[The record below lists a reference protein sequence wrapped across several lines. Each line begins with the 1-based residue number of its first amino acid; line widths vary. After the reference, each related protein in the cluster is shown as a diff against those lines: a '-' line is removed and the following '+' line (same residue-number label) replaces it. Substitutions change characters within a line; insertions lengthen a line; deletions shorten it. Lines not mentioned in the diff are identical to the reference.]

1 MKPRLPAILAVT
13 LGLAAAVLALA
24 GDDTTS
30 LSYISYLERYATLR
44 AAHAQETLD
53 AAVNM
58 PVLAGDQLQTARGAR
73 VEVAL
78 ADGCTLWLDEFTTLD
93 FDAIVRSR
101 DDTASRT
108 SFYLAEGSA
117 ALDVPSTAAN
127 ERTVRLDTPDGSL
140 FLSGPGLY
148 RIDIDRGETHVQAF
162 AGLAELPSGVGS
174 TLLRGGEEAEVG
186 EGGSIQKA
194 ALAKSGDDFWNWV
207 EDRRR
212 PAPSGP
218 TAQHLEAQGVG
229 RAAVLDSY
237 GEWVF
242 VPTLSTWM
250 WRPNVSADWLPYSYG
265 RWYWTP
271 VGWNWISY
279 EPWGWYPYHYG
290 SWYLD
295 ASVGWVWGYDPVWA
309 PAWVHWIYTPGY
321 VGWCPRGYYD
331 WWYLHN
337 CTHCWNQWRQ
347 PGRWGEV
354 AFDFSGRVALQPVDP
369 RPWTIVPAGQFGSRH
384 LDRVRVEPG
393 RFFREQPAGREG
405 FIRSGVL
412 MTPSP
417 GRQIGDGVFEPV
429 FRRTGEHD
437 VPGLSSV
444 LGRQFDS
451 ELRRGATRPLQTGQV
466 VAGTPHVVHGV
477 RDAGARDGS
486 ATTREGAVSTRRGW
500 FGVSPG
506 SAGHG
511 DSGRTFERGR
521 AGGQGQGAPAP
532 VERPVERR
540 LRVDD
545 TGRERLRPAD
555 PGAGRQGP
563 ATDPATQP
571 HPHIDSGPASAPALP
586 APPPARDTE
595 QRPAHPRDSVGRFE
609 NRTSRSSA
617 TSRGGFDA
625 STGSRNALRS
635 FEGTYRSGSASY
647 VARAASVHSAA
658 RAAAVHSAPRT
669 TAEGGYHSGSTSGP
683 RSSGNHHRR

>member
-1 MKPRLPAILAVT
+1 MKPRLPAILAAT
-13 LGLAAAVLALA
+13 LVLAAAALAFA

-53 AAVNM
+53 AMVNM
-58 PVLAGDQLQTARGAR
+58 PVLAGDRLQTARGAR
-73 VEVAL
+73 VEVTL

-93 FDAIVRSR
+93 FDAIMRSR
-101 DDTASRT
+101 DEAAT
-108 SFYLAEGSA
+108 STSLYLAEGSA
-117 ALDVPSTAAN
+117 ALEVPSTAAG
-127 ERTVRLDTPDGSL
+127 EGTVRLDTPTGSF

-148 RIDIDRGETHVQAF
+148 RIDIDRGETHVRAF
-162 AGLAELPSGVGS
+162 AGIAELPSGAGS
-174 TLLRGGEEAEVG
+174 ALLRGGEEAEVG
-186 EGGSIQKA
+186 EGGNIQKA
-194 ALAKSGDDFWNWV
+194 TLAKAGDDFWNWV

-218 TAQHLEAQGVG
+218 TAQPLEAQGVA

-250 WRPNVSADWLPYSYG
+250 WRPTVSVDWLPYSYG

-347 PGRWGEV
+347 PGHWGEV
-354 AFDFSGRVALQPVDP
+354 AFDFSGRVSLQPVDP

-384 LDRVRVEPG
+384 IDRVRVEPG

-405 FIRSGVL
+405 FIHSGVL
-412 MTPSP
+412 VTSPP
-417 GRQIGDGVFEPV
+417 GRQIGDGVFEAI

-437 VPGLSSV
+437 VPGLASV
-444 LGRQFDS
+444 LGRQSDS
-451 ELRRGATRPLQTGQV
+451 ELRRGATRPLPPLQTGQV
-466 VAGTPHVVHGV
+466 VAGTPHVV
-477 RDAGARDGS
+477 RDLPDAGARDGS
-486 ATTREGAVSTRRGW
+486 ATARDGSVTTRRGW
-500 FGVSPG
+500 FGASPG

-521 AGGQGQGAPAP
+521 SGGQGPGAPAS
-532 VERPVERR
+532 VERR
-540 LRVDD
+540 IRVDD
-545 TGRERLRPAD
+545 TGRERVRLAD
-555 PGAGRQGP
+555 PGASRQGP
-563 ATDPATQP
+563 AAGPPPQP
-571 HPHIDSGPASAPALP
+571 RPHIDSGPASAPPPPPP
-586 APPPARDTE
+586 APPPPPRDTE
-595 QRPAHPRDSVGRFE
+595 QRPAHPRDSVSRLDD
-609 NRTSRSSA
+609 RRSRSYA
-617 TSRGGFDA
+617 TSRREFDA
-625 STGSRNALRS
+625 SAGPRYVQRN
-635 FEGTYRSGSASY
+635 FEGTHRSGSASY
-647 VARAASVHSAA
+647 AS
-658 RAAAVHSAPRT
+658 RAAAVYSASRAT
-669 TAEGGYHSGSTSGP
+669 TAGGSHSGATSGP
-683 RSSGNHHRR
+683 RSSWDHRRR